1 MGGHSVSVSSV
12 SVSVLS
18 LRTELT
24 SQKNTAKQEEKSSVH
39 RWGFARGRRCSLA
52 PGGWGVESMHGC
64 VNMGAAVHAAGD
76 VARRQ
81 ARCLEARSS
90 GAAKSKEKG
99 IEREGEQLQD
109 WKGRGGRRE

>member
-39 RWGFARGRRCSLA
+39 AKD
-52 PGGWGVESMHGC
+52 M
-64 VNMGAAVHAAGD
+64 AVDAAGD
-76 VARRQ
+76 LGQRQ
-81 ARCLEARSS
+81 ARCLEARSP

-99 IEREGEQLQD
+99 RNCSLQD
-109 WKGRGGRRE
+109 